1 MTLSH
6 QYLLNKLKRALFAFA
21 LSLTFCSQYSVA
33 NDELV
38 IVVGL
43 AKQPYV
49 IQTDDSGFELDL
61 IRNILK
67 KMGKSTKF
75 IYTTFGHSSKMFK
88 IKEVDAIMTTNKSVF
103 NDQLKLSDVY
113 ITYQNVAI
121 SLKES
126 NLTIN
131 TIKDLANYSIASFQ
145 KANKILGPEFA
156 DAAKQSPL
164 YFEVANQSQQPTL
177 LLKKRVEAL
186 VMDKNIFKY
195 FTKDLSN
202 KERNTLFTFH
212 QIFPGTDYKV
222 AFKNKKYLHT
232 FNDYLA
238 KYKKTKEYLLL
249 RKNYNL

>member
-6 QYLLNKLKRALFAFA
+6 QYLLNKLKRPLFAFA

-49 IQTDDSGFELDL
+49 IQDDDSGFELDL

-88 IKEVDAIMTTNKSVF
+88 IKEVDAIMTTNKAVF
-103 NDQLKLSDVY
+103 KDQSKLSDVY

-121 SLKES
+121 SLKDN

-145 KANKILGPEFA
+145 KADKLLGSDFA

-202 KERNTLFTFH
+202 KERNALFTFH

-222 AFKNKKYLHT
+222 AFKNKEYLRI
-232 FNDYLA
+232 FNNNLA
-238 KYKKTKEYLLL
+238 KYKQTKEYLLL